1 MALRD
6 PNLIP
11 FLIVPERNRSVVFP
25 DQMPSGLSAL
35 EVVDPQALE
44 NAEFVQLVQ
53 RLDDLSFGPR
63 GMQMPGWVFYDCGV
77 MPGMVFGFG
86 ARPAEL
92 RPWIRQVLEVPDD
105 YEGIVPLT
113 LFIAIAMLPENS
125 WLIYTLT
132 GLNEVAPGATS
143 QRLVRSTLAT
153 GLSLLN
159 VENLYATVQWRSRVF
174 RHYTA
179 LGPLNVLT
187 AWTPA
192 HDIPSTLTFRV
203 DVTKERV
210 RSLFHGSEE
219 LSPLAPAPN
228 HVIDV
233 DEPDALR
240 SLQEVV
246 QSGATVQVIAPP
258 QNLGRYTLG
267 LLNVQEVGDE

>member
-1 MALRD
+1 MALRN

-11 FLIVPERNRSVVFP
+11 FLIVPDRNRAMVFP
-25 DQMPSGLSAL
+25 DNMPPGLSAL
-35 EVVDPQALE
+35 EMVNPQELK
-44 NAEFVQLVQ
+44 NAEFVQMVQ

-63 GMQMPGWVFYDCGV
+63 GMRMPGWVFYDCGV

-86 ARPAEL
+86 ARPSEV

-105 YEGIVPLT
+105 YEGLVPLT
-113 LFIAIAMLPENS
+113 LFIAIAMLPDDA
-125 WLIYTLT
+125 WLVNTLT

-143 QRLVRSTLAT
+143 QRLVRNTLAT
-153 GLSLLN
+153 GLSLLK
-159 VENLYATVQWRSRVF
+159 VETLYATVQWRSRVF

-203 DVTKERV
+203 NIDNQCVQ
-210 RSLFHGSEE
+210 SLFHGSEE
-219 LSPLAPAPN
+219 LSPLAPPPN

-233 DEPDALR
+233 DEADALR
-240 SLQEVV
+240 SLQKKVE
-246 QSGATVQVIAPP
+246 SGAQVQVIAPP

-267 LLNVQEVGDE
+267 LMNVKEAEA